1 MRTLIKTLLCG
12 GLFAIISAGAYAQNV
27 APALEYYLGP
37 SLGSQW
43 HAPGAWTAST
53 INAQTGTTY
62 TVLATDFGKVLT
74 FANGSAIAV
83 TLPVATTANFPDG
96 GCFTL
101 VTIGAGT
108 VTVTPTT
115 STING
120 QATKDYATNAGGR
133 ICRHGANYLAY

>member
-1 MRTLIKTLLCG
+1 MKRFLIAAALL
-12 GLFAIISAGAYAQNV
+12 AASASASLAQNV
-27 APALEYYLGP
+27 APALNYYIGP
-37 SLGSQW
+37 STGGVW
-43 HAPGAWTAST
+43 AAPGAYTAST
-53 INAQTGTTY
+53 LNAQTGTTY
-62 TVLATDFGKVLT
+62 TIVATDFGKVLT
-74 FANGSAIAV
+74 FANGAAIAV

>member
-1 MRTLIKTLLCG
+1 MIKLLALIIGLLW
-12 GLFAIISAGAYAQNV
+12 AGAGHAQQV
-27 APALEYYLGP
+27 APSVRTFLGP
-37 SLGSQW
+37 SVGESWQP
-43 HAPGAWTAST
+43 PGAWTSST
-53 INAQTGTTY
+53 LNAQTGTTY
-62 TVLATDFGKVLT
+62 TILATDFGKVLT
-74 FANGSAIAV
+74 FDNGSAIAV
-83 TLPVATTANFPDG
+83 TLPVATTANFPDA

-120 QATKDYATNAGGR
+120 QATKDYATSAGGR

>member
-1 MRTLIKTLLCG
+1 MTKYLAFLL
-12 GLFAIISAGAYAQNV
+12 GLLSATAALAQSPTF
-27 APALEYYLGP
+27 APAQKYFLGP
-37 SLGSQW
+37 SLGE
-43 HAPGAWTAST
+43 AWASPNAYT
-53 INAQTGTTY
+53 SNNLNAQVGTTY
-62 TVLATDFGKVLT
+62 TILATDFGKVLT
-74 FANGSAIAV
+74 FANGAAIAV

-115 STING
+115 STINA
-120 QATKDYATNAGGR
+120 QATKDYATSAGGL

>member
-1 MRTLIKTLLCG
+1 MKKTLSFLV
-12 GLFAIISAGAYAQNV
+12 GLLWAGTAMAQNV
-27 APALEYYLGP
+27 APGLEYYLGP
-37 SLGSQW
+37 SLDKAW

-53 INAQTGTTY
+53 VNAQTGTTY
-62 TVLATDFGKVLT
+62 TILATDFGKVLT
-74 FANGSAIAV
+74 FANAAAIAV
-83 TLPVATTANFPDG
+83 TLPVATTTNFPDS

-101 VTIGAGT
+101 VTTGAGT

-120 QATKDYATNAGGR
+120 QATKTYATNAGGR

>member
-1 MRTLIKTLLCG
+1 MNKIFLAFMLVCSWL
-12 GLFAIISAGAYAQNV
+12 APAQAQNV
-27 APALEYYLGP
+27 APAVEFYLGP
-37 SLGSQW
+37 SAGRVW
-43 HAPGAWTAST
+43 AAPGAYTAST
-53 INAQTGTTY
+53 LNAQTGTTY
-62 TVLATDFGKVLT
+62 TIVATDFGKVLT
-74 FANGSAIAV
+74 FSNAGAIAV
-83 TLPVATTANFPDG
+83 TLPVATTTNFPDG